1 MGLCRK
7 YLWRRDSEK
16 GKSCHMGSSGSVAF
30 TKESARVGFLQK
42 QSVDRVGNKEKRV
55 GSLLGGVRSFYIQ
68 ELCIL

>member
-7 YLWRRDSEK
+7 CLWRRDSEK

-30 TKESARVGFLQK
+30 TKESVRAGFLQK
-42 QSVDRVGNKEKRV
+42 QSLGRVGNKERV

-68 ELCIL
+68 ELWIL